1 MPVAV
6 VTDSTAYLPQA
17 LVDQWGIRVAP
28 VVVTIAG
35 RSYEEGVEI
44 TPHQVA
50 EALKEWQPVSTSR
63 PTPTEFSA
71 LFQSARDAGADA
83 VVSIH
88 LSSELSGTY
97 ESAVLAARNSEFPVE
112 VLDSRSIGM
121 GLGFA
126 VLAAARA
133 AAAGEELPAVVA
145 AAQPVIDTAQ
155 VLFYVDTLEYLR
167 RGGRIGAASAMF
179 GTALR
184 VKPLLQVLHGKVQP
198 LEKARTSGKAIARLV
213 DLVVERA
220 AGAPVD
226 VAVQHLDSP
235 ARAQE
240 VADALRNRLGVE
252 QVIIGEVGAVVGTHV
267 GPGMVSVSL
276 APRVASS

>member
-1 MPVAV
+1 M
-6 VTDSTAYLPQA
+6 
-17 LVDQWGIRVAP
+17 AP
-28 VVVTIAG
+28 VVVTVAG

-44 TPHQVA
+44 TPGRVA

-63 PTPTEFSA
+63 PTPAEFTA
-71 LFQSARDAGADA
+71 IYKAAAEAGADA
-83 VVSIH
+83 VVSVH

-97 ESAVLAARNSEFPVE
+97 ESAVLAARSAELPVE

-126 VLAAARA
+126 VLNAARTAAADADLA
-133 AAAGEELPAVVA
+133 AVTA
-145 AAQPVIDTAQ
+145 AAQQVIDRAQ
-155 VLFYVDTLEYLR
+155 VLFYVDTLEFLR

-184 VKPLLQVLHGKVQP
+184 VKPLLQVLDGKVQP

-213 DLVVERA
+213 DLAVERA

-226 VAVQHLDSP
+226 VAVQHLDAP
-235 ARAQE
+235 VRAQE
-240 VADALRNRLGVE
+240 VADALRARLGLQ

-276 APRVASS
+276 APRALSA

>member
-1 MPVAV
+1 M
-6 VTDSTAYLPQA
+6 
-17 LVDQWGIRVAP
+17 AP
-28 VVVTIAG
+28 VVVTVAG

-63 PTPTEFSA
+63 PTPAEFSS
-71 LFQSARDAGADA
+71 LFESARTAGADA

-97 ESAVLAARNSEFPVE
+97 ESAVLAARTAPIPVE

-126 VLAAARA
+126 VLAAARTAAAGAQLPAVA
-133 AAAGEELPAVVA
+133 AAAQA
-145 AAQPVIDTAQ
+145 VIDEAQ

-184 VKPLLQVLHGKVQP
+184 VKPLLQVLDGKVQP
-198 LEKARTSGKAIARLV
+198 LEKARTSGKALARLV
-213 DLVVERA
+213 DLAVERA
-220 AGAPVD
+220 GGAPVD

-235 ARAQE
+235 VRAQE
-240 VADALRNRLGVE
+240 VADALRERLGLE
-252 QVIIGEVGAVVGTHV
+252 RVIIDEVGAVVGTHV

-276 APRVASS
+276 APRWATE

>member
-6 VTDSTAYLPQA
+6 VTDSTAYLPQTLA
-17 LVDQWGIRVAP
+17 DQWNVRVAP
-28 VVVTIAG
+28 VVVTVAG

-44 TPHQVA
+44 TPRQVA

-63 PTPTEFSA
+63 PTPTEFTS
-71 LFQSARDAGADA
+71 LFQAAREAGADA

-97 ESAVLAARNSEFPVE
+97 ESAVVAARNEEFPVE

-133 AAAGEELPAVVA
+133 AGAGRELPEVVA
-145 AAQPVIDTAQ
+145 AAQQVIDSAQ

-184 VKPLLQVLHGKVQP
+184 VKPLLQVLDGKVQP
-198 LEKARTSGKAIARLV
+198 LEKARTSGKALARLV
-213 DLVVERA
+213 DLAVERA
-220 AGAPVD
+220 GGAPVD

-235 ARAQE
+235 VRAQE
-240 VADALRNRLGVE
+240 VADALRDRLGLD

-267 GPGMVSVSL
+267 GPGMVSISL
-276 APRVASS
+276 APRVGPE

>member
-6 VTDSTAYLPQA
+6 VTDSTAYLPQS
-17 LVDQWGIRVAP
+17 LVDQWGVRVAP

-44 TPHQVA
+44 TPQQVA

-63 PTPTEFSA
+63 PTPTEFTSLYQA
-71 LFQSARDAGADA
+71 ARDAGADA

-88 LSSELSGTY
+88 LSAELSGTY
-97 ESAVLAARNSEFPVE
+97 ESAVLAARTSDFPVE

-126 VLAAARA
+126 VLAAAQ
-133 AAAGEELPAVVA
+133 AAGAGQELSEVVG
-145 AAQPVIDTAQ
+145 AAQRVIDGAR

-184 VKPLLQVLHGKVQP
+184 VKPLLQVLDGKVQP

-213 DLVVERA
+213 DLAVERA
-220 AGAPVD
+220 AGAPVH

-235 ARAQE
+235 VRAQE
-240 VADALRNRLGVE
+240 VADALRVRLDVE

-276 APRVASS
+276 APRT

>member
-6 VTDSTAYLPQA
+6 VTDSTAYLPQS
-17 LVDQWGIRVAP
+17 LVDQWGVRVAP
-28 VVVTIAG
+28 VMVTIAG
-35 RSYEEGVEI
+35 RSYEEAVEI
-44 TPHQVA
+44 TPQQVA

-63 PTPTEFSA
+63 PTPTEFTSLYQA
-71 LFQSARDAGADA
+71 AREAGADA

-88 LSSELSGTY
+88 LSAELSGTY
-97 ESAVLAARNSEFPVE
+97 ESAVLAARTSDFPVE

-126 VLAAARA
+126 VLAAAQ
-133 AAAGEELPAVVA
+133 AAGAGQELSEVVG
-145 AAQPVIDTAQ
+145 AAQRVIDGAQ

-184 VKPLLQVLHGKVQP
+184 VKPLLQVLDGKVQP

-213 DLVVERA
+213 DLAVERA
-220 AGAPVD
+220 AGAPVH

-235 ARAQE
+235 VRAQE
-240 VADALRNRLGVE
+240 VADALRVRLDVE

-276 APRVASS
+276 APRT

>member
-17 LVDQWGIRVAP
+17 LIDEWGVRVAP
-28 VVVTIAG
+28 VVVTVAG

-63 PTPTEFSA
+63 PTPAEFSS
-71 LFQSARDAGADA
+71 LFESARTAGADA

-97 ESAVLAARNSEFPVE
+97 ESAVLAARTAPIPVE

-126 VLAAARA
+126 VLAAARTAAAGAQLPAVA
-133 AAAGEELPAVVA
+133 AAAQA
-145 AAQPVIDTAQ
+145 VIDEAQ
-155 VLFYVDTLEYLR
+155 VLFYVDTLE
-167 RGGRIGAASAMF
+167 
-179 GTALR
+179 
-184 VKPLLQVLHGKVQP
+184 
-198 LEKARTSGKAIARLV
+198 
-213 DLVVERA
+213 
-220 AGAPVD
+220 
-226 VAVQHLDSP
+226 
-235 ARAQE
+235 
-240 VADALRNRLGVE
+240 N
-252 QVIIGEVGAVVGTHV
+252 
-267 GPGMVSVSL
+267 
-276 APRVASS
+276 

>member
-17 LVDQWGIRVAP
+17 LIDEWGVRVAP
-28 VVVTIAG
+28 VVVTVAG

-63 PTPTEFSA
+63 PTPAEFSS
-71 LFQSARDAGADA
+71 LFESARTAGADA

-97 ESAVLAARNSEFPVE
+97 ESAVLAARTAPIPVE

-126 VLAAARA
+126 VLAAARTAAAGAQLPAVA
-133 AAAGEELPAVVA
+133 AAAQA
-145 AAQPVIDTAQ
+145 VIDEAQ

-184 VKPLLQVLHGKVQP
+184 VKPLLQVLDGKVQP
-198 LEKARTSGKAIARLV
+198 LEKARTSGKALARLV
-213 DLVVERA
+213 DLAVERA
-220 AGAPVD
+220 GGAPVD

-235 ARAQE
+235 VRAQE
-240 VADALRNRLGVE
+240 VADALRERLGLE
-252 QVIIGEVGAVVGTHV
+252 RVIIDEVGAVVGTHV

-276 APRVASS
+276 APRWATE

>member
-6 VTDSTAYLPQA
+6 VTDSTAYLPQS
-17 LVDQWGIRVAP
+17 LVDQWGVRVAP

-44 TPHQVA
+44 TPQQVA

-63 PTPTEFSA
+63 PTPTEFTSLYQA
-71 LFQSARDAGADA
+71 ARDAGADA

-88 LSSELSGTY
+88 LSAELSGTY
-97 ESAVLAARNSEFPVE
+97 ESAVLAARTSDFPVE

-126 VLAAARA
+126 VLAAAQ
-133 AAAGEELPAVVA
+133 AAGAGQELSEVVG
-145 AAQPVIDTAQ
+145 AAQRVIDGAQ

-184 VKPLLQVLHGKVQP
+184 VKPLLQVLDGKVQP

-213 DLVVERA
+213 DLAVERA
-220 AGAPVD
+220 AGAPVH

-235 ARAQE
+235 VRAQE
-240 VADALRNRLGVE
+240 VADALRVRLDVE

-276 APRVASS
+276 APRT